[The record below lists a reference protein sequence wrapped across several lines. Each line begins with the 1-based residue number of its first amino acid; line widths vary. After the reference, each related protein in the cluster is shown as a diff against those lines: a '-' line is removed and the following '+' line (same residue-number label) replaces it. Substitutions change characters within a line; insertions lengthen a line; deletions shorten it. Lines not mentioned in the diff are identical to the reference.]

1 VSSREESMSIYGKIG
16 HRIKELRERAGMSQ
30 DTLARSMKL
39 PRPAIS
45 QIESGARKIATDELI
60 RFSQIFHV
68 TVDDL
73 LNPRKE
79 PEVRLHEGKEEKA
92 PKPQMRISV
101 PQKNLRKFKEVLL
114 YILNKVGAKENIGE
128 TVIYKILYFIDF
140 DFYEK
145 YEEQLIGATYIKNK
159 YGPTPVEF
167 VKIVDR
173 MIKDEEVEKVKSEY
187 FKLQQTKYLPRR
199 KPDLTKLTATEIE
212 VIDDVLNRLSD
223 MNASQ
228 ISAYSH
234 GDVPWV
240 TTNDGDAIE
249 YESVFYRT
257 PPYSVRAYAE
267 ENG

>member
-1 VSSREESMSIYGKIG
+1 MSIYVKIG
-16 HRIKELRERAGMSQ
+16 QRIKELREKAGMSQ
-30 DTLARSMKL
+30 DSLARSMKL

-45 QIESGARKIATDELI
+45 QVESGARKISTDELI
-60 RFSQIFHV
+60 KFSQLFHV
-68 TVDDL
+68 SVDDL
-73 LNPRKE
+73 LNPGKQ
-79 PEVRLHEGKEEKA
+79 PEVHLHEGKEEKA
-92 PKPQMRISV
+92 AKPQMRISV
-101 PQKNLRKFKEVLL
+101 PQKNLQKFKEVLL

-128 TVIYKILYFIDF
+128 TVIYKLLYFIDF

-145 YEEQLIGATYIKNK
+145 YEEQLVGATYIKNK
-159 YGPTPVEF
+159 FGPTPVEF
-167 VKIVDR
+167 VKIVEK
-173 MIKDEEVEKVKSEY
+173 MIKDGEIEKVKSEY

-199 KPDLTKLTATEIE
+199 RPDLVKLTSTETE

-234 GDVPWV
+234 GDVPWA
-240 TTNDGDAIE
+240 TTADGDAIE

-267 ENG
+267 ES

>member
-1 VSSREESMSIYGKIG
+1 MVSLREEPNEHLWENRAPDQEAGKG
-16 HRIKELRERAGMSQ
+16 GMSQ
-30 DTLARSMKL
+30 DALARSMKL

-60 RFSQIFHV
+60 SFSQIFHV

-73 LNPRKE
+73 INPGKE
-79 PEVRLHEGKEEKA
+79 PEVRLHEGREEKA

-101 PQKNLRKFKEVLL
+101 PQKNLQKFKEVLL
-114 YILNKVGAKENIGE
+114 YILNKVGAKQNIGE
-128 TVIYKILYFIDF
+128 TVIYKLLYFMDF

-145 YEEQLIGATYIKNK
+145 YEEQLIGATYQKNK
-159 YGPTPVEF
+159 YGPTPIEF
-167 VKIVDR
+167 AKIVEQMTVR
-173 MIKDEEVEKVKSEY
+173 EEIMKVKSEY
-187 FKLQQTKYLPRR
+187 FNYPQTKYLPLRT
-199 KPDLTKLTATEIE
+199 PDLTKLTATEVE

-267 ENG
+267 EN